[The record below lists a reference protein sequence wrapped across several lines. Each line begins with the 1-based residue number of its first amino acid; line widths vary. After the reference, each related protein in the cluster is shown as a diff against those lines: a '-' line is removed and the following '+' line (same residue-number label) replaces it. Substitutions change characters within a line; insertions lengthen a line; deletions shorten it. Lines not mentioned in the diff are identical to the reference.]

1 MTSIGRQVRQG
12 FGAKSAGRDA
22 ASSRWLEGLARG
34 GLVARGV
41 NYVLIGLL
49 AVQIGLGTAGEEADR
64 VGALH
69 AVAKHPGGTV
79 VLWLLAVGF
88 AGLAIWRLAE
98 AIYGQAG
105 PKGHTATKRLASLA
119 RAVFYGFVCVGVVSF
134 LLGTGTPSS
143 SNSQSKD
150 ITAQLM
156 GHTGGRWLVGLIG
169 LGVVAASI
177 VMVIGALR
185 RKFLKHLRTGQMSPR
200 TRTVVETL
208 GTVGFTARGV
218 VFGVV
223 GVFLV
228 IAAAT
233 VDPASAQGLDGG
245 LHKLTTTPLGP
256 WLLIAVALG
265 LITFGVYSWCEAR
278 WRNVQPG

>member
-1 MTSIGRQVRQG
+1 MASIGSRVRQG
-12 FGAKSAGRDA
+12 FGAKSVGRDA

-41 NYVLIGLL
+41 NYALIGLL
-49 AVQIGLGTAGEEADR
+49 AVQIGLGAGGEEADR

-69 AVAKHPGGTV
+69 AVAKHSGGTV
-79 VLWLLAVGF
+79 ALWLLAVGF

-105 PKGHTATKRLASLA
+105 PEGHKATKRLASLA
-119 RAVFYGFVCVGVVSF
+119 RAFFYGFVCVGVVSF
-134 LLGTGTPSS
+134 LLGAGTPSS

-150 ITAQLM
+150 ITARVM
-156 GHTGGRWLVGLIG
+156 GHAGGRWLVGLVG
-169 LGVVAASI
+169 LVVAGVSI
-177 VMVIGALR
+177 AMVVGGLR
-185 RKFLKHLRTGQMSPR
+185 RKFLKHLRTGQMSSQ

-208 GTVGFTARGV
+208 GTVGVAARGV

-233 VDPASAQGLDGG
+233 FDAASAQGLDGG
-245 LHKLTTTPLGP
+245 LRKLATTPLGP
-256 WLLIAVALG
+256 WLLVAVALG
-265 LITFGVYSWCEAR
+265 LITFGVYSCCEAR